1 MCKSNACDWILFVWQ
16 KNEKN
21 GSDFVDVCGLGNVG
35 VGWKV
40 KEKSVD
46 YGPLSRYNDKYKFI
60 KIKSYDGLHLE

>member
-1 MCKSNACDWILFVWQ
+1 MFVWQ

-21 GSDFVDVCGLGNVG
+21 GLDSFNVCGLGNVG

-46 YGPLSRYNDKYKFI
+46 YGLLSRYNDKCKSL